1 MENKSIVRERLSFPW
16 CKARLSQA
24 RLSPAFLPDRCCAP
38 GWTTPQLLTFG
49 RLDASLQR
57 CQDFFSS
64 DISII
69 SGIMEVKMVWRCQD
83 KSFRPFLGLALLE
96 GSMFFPGKHG
106 WEHYCGKWPDAG
118 AETALS
124 WTQYA
129 ASATGQA
136 SHVAILLFKISKLE
150 GIWHM
155 SGKNGRIFVSGLY
168 IFVLMRH
175 LWWKPMKEGDC
186 EMPIELEFRPSSTS
200 LASRCQRQNRCL
212 SKTSIFF

>member
-83 KSFRPFLGLALLE
+83 KSFRPFFGFGAFRGVNVFSRKAWLRTLLWEMARCWSGNRSFLDTIRSISYRPGISCGDPSFWE
-96 GSMFFPGKHG
+96 GQTWRDMTYVR
-106 WEHYCGKWPDAG
+106 EN
-118 AETALS
+118 L
-124 WTQYA
+124 
-129 ASATGQA
+129 
-136 SHVAILLFKISKLE
+136 
-150 GIWHM
+150 WH
-155 SGKNGRIFVSGLY
+155 IFVSGLY

-175 LWWKPMKEGDC
+175 LWWKSMKEGDC
-186 EMPIELEFRPSSTS
+186 EMPIDTL
-200 LASRCQRQNRCL
+200 
-212 SKTSIFF
+212 